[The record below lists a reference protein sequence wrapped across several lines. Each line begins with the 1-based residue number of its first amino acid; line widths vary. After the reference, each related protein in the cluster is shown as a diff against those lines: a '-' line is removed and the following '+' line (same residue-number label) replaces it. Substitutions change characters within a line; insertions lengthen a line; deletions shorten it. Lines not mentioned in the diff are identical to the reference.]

1 METKQLNIGDN
12 VKKFRELKGFTRE
25 QMADYLNLSVSAY
38 GNIERNK
45 TDLTISRIQ
54 QIAEILEVDMGQ
66 IMNFDASQVF
76 NIAHNEV
83 IQGSNS
89 KVENHNHPDE
99 YKEKY
104 IQMLEKENERLRN
117 ILEKSQK

>member
-54 QIAEILEVDMGQ
+54 QIAEILEVDIAQ
-66 IMNFDASQVF
+66 ILNFDASQVF
-76 NIAHNEV
+76 NIEHNDV

-89 KVENHNHPDE
+89 KVENHNYVDE
-99 YKEKY
+99 YLQKY
-104 IQMLEKENERLRN
+104 ILMLETENARLKK
-117 ILEKSQK
+117 IAGEL